1 MTTLEAPA
9 VSTLAKVAIPATTAP
24 HATYELSLGG
34 ARMHVVM
41 TPQEAVELEE
51 LVFAVRIQ
59 VGGKLNVAM
68 QPVPIRTHADAG
80 KWLLDVISGKW
91 A

>member
-9 VSTLAKVAIPATTAP
+9 VSTSAKVAIPATTAP
-24 HATYELSLGG
+24 HAIYELSLGG

-68 QPVPIRTHADAG
+68 QPVRTYADAG
-80 KWLLDVISGKW
+80 KLLLDVISGKW